1 MKDKISSLCKV
12 KKDDAIMAAT
22 NLVEDIINIHPFE
35 LVELGPGFDV
45 DEVESI
51 SSTFKFFSQA
61 QQKTLTEGSKD
72 VREKTY
78 Y

>member
-1 MKDKISSLCKV
+1 MKDKISSFCKV

-35 LVELGPGFDV
+35 SVELGPCFDA

-51 SSTFKFFSQA
+51 SSSCKFFSQA
-61 QQKTLTEGSKD
+61 QQKTRTEGSKD